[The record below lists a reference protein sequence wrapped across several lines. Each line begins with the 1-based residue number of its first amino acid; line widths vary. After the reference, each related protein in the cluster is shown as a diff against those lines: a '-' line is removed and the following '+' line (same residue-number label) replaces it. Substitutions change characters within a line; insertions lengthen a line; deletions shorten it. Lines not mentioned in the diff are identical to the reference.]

1 MDRILLTLITS
12 IFLIATATA
21 QGTYQPKT
29 NNGYKGVVYN
39 KEFTVDVRLHTNGLA
54 VAANIAKIKSYNK
67 TKYYHF
73 EIGELKHEKEY
84 RYSRDFTSNN
94 FNRSSSSYVFGK
106 QNSLFVLRGGLGTKK
121 YFSEKAKRKG
131 LAIGMSY
138 EYGPSLGFL
147 KPYYL
152 DIYPNDSNSNNTRK
166 IKFSAEEA
174 ANFLDADRI
183 AGYSGFAKGIK
194 EVSLIPGIH
203 GKFGFH
209 FDWGAFDEY
218 VKAVEVGIMADIYLK
233 TVPLMVDDATLSLG
247 TNPPRT
253 LEILPENVR
262 NRPFFLNLYIS
273 LQLGKRW

>member
-1 MDRILLTLITS
+1 M
-12 IFLIATATA
+12 
-21 QGTYQPKT
+21 
-29 NNGYKGVVYN
+29 GVVYD
-39 KEFTVDVRLHTNGLA
+39 KEFTVDVKLHTNGLA
-54 VAANIAKIKSYNK
+54 LAANIGKIKSYYK
-67 TKYYHF
+67 TRYYHF

-84 RYSRDFTSNN
+84 RYSRDLTSNN
-94 FNRSSSSYVFGK
+94 FSRASGSYVFGK
-106 QNSLFVLRGGLGTKK
+106 QNSLFVLRAGIGTKK
-121 YFSEKAKRKG
+121 YFSEKASRKG

-138 EYGPSLGFL
+138 EYGPSLGFV

-152 DIYPNDSNSNNTRK
+152 DIYPNDSNNSTPRE

-183 AGYSGFAKGIK
+183 AGYSGFVKGLG
-194 EVSLIPGIH
+194 EVSLQPGAH
-203 GKFGFH
+203 AKFGFH

-218 VKAVEVGIMADIYLK
+218 VKAVEVGIMADFYLK
-233 TVPLMVDDATLSLG
+233 KIPLMVDDATLTLN
-247 TNPPRT
+247 TNPVRT